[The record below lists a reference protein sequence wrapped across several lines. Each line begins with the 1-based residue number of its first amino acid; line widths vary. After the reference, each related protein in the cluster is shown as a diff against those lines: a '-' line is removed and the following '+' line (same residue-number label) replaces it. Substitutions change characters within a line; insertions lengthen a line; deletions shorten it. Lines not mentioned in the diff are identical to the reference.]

1 MPAKEFAFE
10 PTQMP
15 RPLAGVKVLDLSRV
29 LAGPWAGQILA
40 DYGADVLKVERPGT
54 GDDTRAWGPPWW
66 GEGED
71 RVAAYFLCAN
81 RGKRSV
87 AIDIASP
94 EGIQQVRELA
104 READVLIENYK
115 VGQLAKYG
123 LDAPSLQAINPGL
136 IYCSITG
143 YGQTGPLSHKA
154 GYDFAI
160 QAEAGLMS
168 ITGNKGEEPQKV
180 GVAVTDLMT
189 GVYAAT
195 AILAALHERQHTGKG
210 RVIDAALFDVQVA
223 MLANQASNQL
233 IGQTRPTRMGNAH
246 PNIVPYQVF
255 PTRDGHMVL
264 AVGNDGQFTRFCE
277 AAGHPAVARDARFST
292 NPARVE
298 NRQALVPLITGWT
311 MERDTTDW
319 VQLLDRA
326 AVPCAPILDVAQ
338 VMEHPHVTARGM
350 TLPRQDTAEGSTPP
364 MVAHPILMDGVRPTA
379 ELPPPALGHGQPS
392 WAATES

>member
-1 MPAKEFAFE
+1 MPLTGQHPAPESPK
-10 PTQMP
+10 
-15 RPLAGVKVLDLSRV
+15 PLAGVKVLDLSRV

-40 DYGADVLKVERPGT
+40 DYGADVIKVERPGA

-66 GEGED
+66 GDGPN

-87 AIDIASP
+87 DIDIASP

-115 VGQLAKYG
+115 VGQLTKYG
-123 LDAPSLQAINPGL
+123 LDARCLQALNPRL

-195 AILAALHERQHTGKG
+195 AILAALHERQRTGKG
-210 RVIDAALFDVQVA
+210 RVLDASLFDVQVA

-233 IGQTRPTRMGNAH
+233 VGQTRPTRMGNAH

-264 AVGNDGQFTRFCE
+264 AVGNDGQFQRFCDV
-277 AAGHPAVARDARFST
+277 AGEPGVARDERFAT
-292 NPARVE
+292 NPARVAH
-298 NRQALVPLITGWT
+298 RQTLVPMITGWT
-311 MERDTTDW
+311 IQRDTTDW
-319 VQLLDRA
+319 VRTLDQA
-326 AVPCAPILDVAQ
+326 GVPCSPILDVAQ
-338 VMEHPHVTARGM
+338 VMEHPHVQARGM
-350 TLPRQDTAEGSTPP
+350 TLPATGSAPP
-364 MVAHPILMDGVRPTA
+364 MVAHPILFDGQRPTA
-379 ELPPPALGHGQPS
+379 PTAPPRLGAHTPEWTQAS
-392 WAATES
+392 DA